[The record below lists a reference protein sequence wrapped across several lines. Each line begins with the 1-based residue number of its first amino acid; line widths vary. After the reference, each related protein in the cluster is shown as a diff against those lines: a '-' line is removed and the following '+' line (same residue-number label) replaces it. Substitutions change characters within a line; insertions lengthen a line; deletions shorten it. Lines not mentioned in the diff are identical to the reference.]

1 MFSKSSIGIFTMNY
15 SQQINKLKNEIK
27 SADAIIIGAGA
38 GISTSAGLTYNG
50 CLLYTSNPQS
60 AFPGRKVDR
69 VKWTAPES
77 ACRGCRSWAFCLRSR
92 YDI

>member
-1 MFSKSSIGIFTMNY
+1 MFSKSSIGIFTGNY

-50 CLLYTSNPQS
+50 ERFIKYF
-60 AFPGRKVDR
+60 AK
-69 VKWTAPES
+69 
-77 ACRGCRSWAFCLRSR
+77 
-92 YDI
+92 